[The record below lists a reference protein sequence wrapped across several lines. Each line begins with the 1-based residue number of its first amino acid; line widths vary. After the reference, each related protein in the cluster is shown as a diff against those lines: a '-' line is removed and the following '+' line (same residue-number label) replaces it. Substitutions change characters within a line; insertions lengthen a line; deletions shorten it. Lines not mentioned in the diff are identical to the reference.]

1 MYPPNHQS
9 VHQKQRVSSQVIQ
22 SYILEWGYHDASKL
36 WNVKVTAISE
46 SERCEV
52 SFIHLLVKQKTTTE
66 FDTS

>member
-36 WNVKVTAISE
+36 WNVKSYSNFRVWKMW
-46 SERCEV
+46 
-52 SFIHLLVKQKTTTE
+52 SFIYSPSSQAENYNRIWH
-66 FDTS
+66 

>member
-36 WNVKVTAISE
+36 WNVKVTVIS
-46 SERCEV
+46 V
-52 SFIHLLVKQKTTTE
+52 WKTWSFIYSPSSQAENYNRIWH
-66 FDTS
+66 

>member
-36 WNVKVTAISE
+36 WNVKV
-46 SERCEV
+46 RCEV